1 MIYDNY
7 YTEHIM
13 TNLVAEITDKIQLL
27 SASEKNELLRML
39 LKDLDGVDDQDA
51 DEAWRNEVV
60 RRVQAIHNGEAAI
73 RALQE
78 EWQ

>member
-1 MIYDNY
+1 
-7 YTEHIM
+7 M
-13 TNLVAEITDKIQLL
+13 TTLIDEITDKIQML
-27 SASEKNELLRML
+27 SASEKNEVLRML
-39 LKDLDGVDDQDA
+39 LQDLDGVDDQDA

-73 RALQE
+73 KALQE